1 MLKMGVKGDSGCCPY
16 FICWMVVFSSPTCAY
31 EEGEDQAPV
40 EATQESEVHL

>member
-1 MLKMGVKGDSGCCPY
+1 MGVKGDSGCWPY
-16 FICWMVVFSSPTCAY
+16 FICSVVIFSSSSCAY